1 MSDRPDVLPLFLV
14 VLVFVPMLA
23 EARRAARNEHQQR
36 SRGGIEPPGDVY
48 AVMRIAYPAA
58 FLVMIAE
65 ALWRHPHGDA
75 SFLNV
80 EILGLTLFLIA
91 KALKWWA
98 ILSLGP
104 AWTFRV
110 IVVPDAPQV
119 EGGPYAYLR
128 HPNYVAVVLEL
139 AGIALA
145 SGAQVS
151 GPLVT
156 LAFGALMMKRI
167 FVEDKALGRIRP
179 GR

>member
-1 MSDRPDVLPLFLV
+1 VLALLLIV
-14 VLVFVPMLA
+14 VFVPMLM
-23 EARRAARNEHQQR
+23 EARRAARNEQTQR

-48 AVMRIAYPAA
+48 AVMRVAYPAA
-58 FLVMIAE
+58 FLVMIVE
-65 ALWRHPHGDA
+65 GVWRHAQAEPA
-75 SFLNV
+75 FSRMA
-80 EILGLTLFLIA
+80 ILGLALFLSA

-119 EGGPYAYLR
+119 AGGPYAYLR

-139 AGIALA
+139 AGVALI
-145 SGAQVS
+145 SGAHVS

-156 LAFGALMMKRI
+156 LAFGALMMRRI
-167 FVEDKALGRIRP
+167 FVEDRALGRTRA